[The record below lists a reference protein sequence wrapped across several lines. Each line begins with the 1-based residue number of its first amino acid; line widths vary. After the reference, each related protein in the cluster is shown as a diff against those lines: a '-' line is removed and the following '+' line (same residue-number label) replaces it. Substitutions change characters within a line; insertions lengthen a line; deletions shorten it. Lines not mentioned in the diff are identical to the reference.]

1 MSKIRGIS
9 FKLSKAILPGRKLA
23 GHADE
28 PGICE
33 HLTGTEHF
41 LTVNEELMREQQCP
55 AALFDGNAK
64 AIYQQLSSADGVLQK

>member
-1 MSKIRGIS
+1 M
-9 FKLSKAILPGRKLA
+9 ILPRRKLT

-33 HLTGTEHF
+33 HLTGSEHF
-41 LTVNEELMREQQCP
+41 LTVNEELMSEQQCP

-64 AIYQQLSSADGVLQK
+64 AFYQQLPSADGRFTEIVTQRFLLPL

>member
-1 MSKIRGIS
+1 MPR
-9 FKLSKAILPGRKLA
+9 RKLA

-33 HLTGTEHF
+33 HLTGSERF
-41 LTVNEELMREQQCP
+41 LTVNEELMSEQQCP

-64 AIYQQLSSADGVLQK
+64 AFYQQLPSADGVLQK